1 MQPGSVI
8 HESELMQEL
17 GLGRTPI
24 REALMQLEAEKLVIV
39 VPRRGMFVTEISIT
53 DLQQLYEVRTALEA
67 LCASLAA
74 ERVTADHLELMKEWA
89 ARYEAADLDDKKDLM
104 GLDRD
109 FHYLLAEAAG
119 NRFLR
124 NEFEIFYN
132 LSLRIWHLSLDR
144 IRPEDLDVRVH
155 LDILAAIEAHDACRA
170 GALMRGHIQ
179 TFHTTLKQYL

>member
-1 MQPGSVI
+1 
-8 HESELMQEL
+8 MQEL

-39 VPRRGMFVTEISIT
+39 VPRRGMFVAEISIT

-67 LCASLAA
+67 LGASLAA
-74 ERVTADHLELMKEWA
+74 ERATADHLAMMKAWA
-89 ARYEAADLDDKKDLM
+89 ARYEAADQDDKRELM
-104 GLDRD
+104 RLDRD

-119 NRFLR
+119 NRYLC

-132 LSLRIWHLSLDR
+132 LSLRIWYLSLDR
-144 IRPEDLDVRVH
+144 IRPEDLDVKVH

-179 TFHTTLKQYL
+179 TFHTALKQYL